1 MKILQLVYTTGLSGA
16 EKYVIDIIP
25 GLKEHN
31 IECHLICVGP
41 KYRTKELNE
50 YCDLAKQKGITT
62 TLIITR
68 FRIEYIGIAKFINQ
82 YVNKNKISIIHSHLF
97 NADILAVLTK
107 KFFNK
112 KIFLLSTKH
121 GYSEDYLLKYKN
133 DPGKTPHDFYYYA
146 TRFIIKK
153 IDRNITVSKSV
164 SDLYY
169 NIKLTQ
175 ERMPYIHHG
184 VSIPQSDAKQIPDI
198 NGHPKLLVVGRL
210 EEIKG
215 HSLLINALPKVIKK
229 YPDLKVLFLG
239 NGSLRNKLINQ
250 ASELSIINN
259 VEFLG
264 FQNPA
269 NYSSMCA
276 VMVIPSLY
284 EAFGL
289 VYIESFALK
298 MPVIAFD
305 VAAANEIIQNNE
317 TGFLVNKDDTAELA
331 EKIIYVL
338 DNPTIANEIVENA
351 HNIFLSYYN
360 MDRLLSELANL
371 YRSI

>member
-25 GLKEHN
+25 GLKEHD
-31 IECHLICVGP
+31 IDCHLICVGP
-41 KYRTKELNE
+41 KYRTQELNE
-50 YCDLAKQKGITT
+50 YCDLAKKKGITT

-68 FRIEYIGIAKFINQ
+68 FRTEYISIAKFLNQ
-82 YVNKNKISIIHSHLF
+82 YIRKNEISIIHSHLF

-107 KFFNK
+107 KLFNR

-121 GYSEDYLLKYKN
+121 GYSEKYLLKYKN
-133 DPGKTPHDFYYYA
+133 NPGKIPHDFYYYT
-146 TRFIIKK
+146 TRFIIKQ
-153 IDRNITVSKSV
+153 IDLNVTVSKSV
-164 SDLYY
+164 SNLYY
-169 NIKLTQ
+169 NIKLTS
-175 ERMPYIHHG
+175 ERMRYIHHG
-184 VSIPQSDAKQIPDI
+184 VNIPQSNNIEIPAI
-198 NGHPKLLVVGRL
+198 SGEPKVLVVGRL

-215 HSLLINALPKVIKK
+215 HSHLIDALPIVVKK

-239 NGSLRNKLINQ
+239 NGSLRNKLIAQ
-250 ASELSIINN
+250 ATELSISNN

-269 NYSSMCA
+269 NYSPICK

-289 VYIESFALK
+289 VYIEGFALK
-298 MPVIAFD
+298 IPVIAFD
-305 VAAANEIIQNNE
+305 VGGAKEIIKDNE
-317 TGFLVNKDDTAELA
+317 TGFLVNQEQTVELA

-338 DNPTIANEIVENA
+338 ENPVKAKEIIDNAYNE
-351 HNIFLSYYN
+351 FLAYYN
-360 MDRLLSELANL
+360 MDRLLSELAKL
-371 YRSI
+371 YKSI